1 MQPLTYGLKTW
12 DTKAHQYMTP
22 FQFTAITDSNTFNA
36 KQDKKLN
43 TVHAKAM
50 AEISFTSVV
59 TSMRRIFMF
68 FSHLL

>member
-1 MQPLTYGLKTW
+1 
-12 DTKAHQYMTP
+12 MTP

-43 TVHAKAM
+43 TVYAKAM
-50 AEISFTSVV
+50 AEISFRSVV

>member
-22 FQFTAITDSNTFNA
+22 FQFTAITDSNTFKA
-36 KQDKKLN
+36 KQDKKPN

-50 AEISFTSVV
+50 AEISFRSVL